1 MCQAE
6 EAATKAPG
14 ELSEIEEWCG
24 RTERVVREEVR
35 QGQGKPLRHLQ
46 MQVASH
52 WSVSRRTSDLVCV
65 IRAYNRVK
73 RNLGEQLGD

>member
-1 MCQAE
+1 MFQAE

-14 ELSEIEEWCG
+14 KLSEIEEWCG
-24 RTERVVREEVR
+24 WTERVVREEVR
-35 QGQGKPLRHLQ
+35 QGQGKPLGHLQ

-52 WSVSRRTSDLVCV
+52 WSVSRTNDLVCV